1 MVQHEKY
8 LKNNL
13 KIFYNRVGFA
23 NPFCYINSII
33 KVMEKIKYTNRYN
46 DVFTFS
52 KTEDGNIL
60 FEGELKWMRCGW
72 PNVYDDAYAA
82 YCADT
87 DTDERM
93 TLGEFKKAVHE
104 YDPETFK
111 STPLNKQY
119 SKLVYSDQ
127 SRIDMIDPSGGPYM
141 HSGYNMGMFDESFK
155 GMIIKE
161 FKSVPEG
168 YLIVIE
174 K

>member
-1 MVQHEKY
+1 M
-8 LKNNL
+8 
-13 KIFYNRVGFA
+13 
-23 NPFCYINSII
+23 
-33 KVMEKIKYTNRYN
+33 
-46 DVFTFS
+46 
-52 KTEDGNIL
+52 
-60 FEGELKWMRCGW
+60 
-72 PNVYDDAYAA
+72 
-82 YCADT
+82 
-87 DTDERM
+87 
-93 TLGEFKKAVHE
+93 GEFKKAVHE

-119 SKLVYSDQ
+119 AKLVYSDQ

-141 HSGYNMGMFDESFK
+141 HSSYDMGMFDESFK

>member
-1 MVQHEKY
+1 MK
-8 LKNNL
+8 
-13 KIFYNRVGFA
+13 KI
-23 NPFCYINSII
+23 
-33 KVMEKIKYTNRYN
+33 EYTNRYN

-104 YDPETFK
+104 AVYGEDGKYQHMSETSQK
-111 STPLNKQY
+111 Y
-119 SKLVYSDQ
+119 AKLVYSNKNV
-127 SRIDMIDPSGGPYM
+127 IDMIDASGGPYL
-141 HSGYNMGMFDESFK
+141 HSGYDMGMFDKSFK
-155 GMIIKE
+155 GMIVEE

-168 YLIVIE
+168 YLLII
-174 K
+174 KQN